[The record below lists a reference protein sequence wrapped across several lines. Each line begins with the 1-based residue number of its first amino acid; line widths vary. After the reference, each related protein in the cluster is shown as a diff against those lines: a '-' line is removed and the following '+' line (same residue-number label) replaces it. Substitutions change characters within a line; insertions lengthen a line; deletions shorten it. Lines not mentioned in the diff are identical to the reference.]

1 MSDLD
6 SVYVFVRTVDAGSFS
21 AAARELKVT
30 PSAISK
36 KVARLED
43 RLGVMLLNR
52 TSRKLALTDAGR
64 DFYRTCAQSLKAIG
78 QAEEALSQFSSDAR
92 GLLRV
97 AVPQGFG
104 RLHVA
109 PLIAE
114 FLDRYPGIRIDLLF
128 GRLTGHLFDERVDV
142 IVGTSE
148 PPDTNLV
155 VRPLFAV
162 DRVACAAPSYLARH
176 ARPKTLDDLGEH
188 NCLVFTNSNAADSEW
203 VFRIPGGHRRLR
215 VTGNFQTNNHEALYV
230 AALSGLGIAHMPT
243 HVVAPAL
250 RSGEL
255 VVLFADAALPKGA
268 AGHETMNAYYPKSK
282 NRLPKVTAFV
292 DFLVERF
299 KNGVPA
305 GDD

>member
-1 MSDLD
+1 MNDLD

-21 AAARELKVT
+21 AAARKLKVT

-43 RLGVMLLNR
+43 RLGVVLLNR

-64 DFYRTCAQSLKAIG
+64 DFYRTCAQSLAAIG
-78 QAEEALSQFSSDAR
+78 QAEEALSQFSSGAH

-109 PLIAE
+109 PLIPE
-114 FLDRYPGIRIDLLF
+114 FLDRYPGVRIDLLF

-142 IVGTSE
+142 IVTTND
-148 PPDTNLV
+148 PPDSNLV
-155 VRPLFAV
+155 VRPLFSI
-162 DRVACAAPSYLARH
+162 DRVACAAPAYLARH
-176 ARPKTLDDLGEH
+176 GRPKTLDDLGEH
-188 NCLVFTNSNAADSEW
+188 NCLVFTNSNAADTEW
-203 VFRIPGGHRRLR
+203 MFRVPGGHRTVR

-230 AALSGLGIAHMPT
+230 AALTGLGIAHMPT

-250 RSGEL
+250 HSGEL
-255 VVLFADAALPKGA
+255 IVLFRDEPLAKGA
-268 AGHETMNAYYPKSK
+268 AGRETMNAYYPKSK
-282 NRLPKVTAFV
+282 NRLPKVTAFI
-292 DFLVERF
+292 DFLAERF
-299 KNGVPA
+299 KNGVHA
-305 GDD
+305 DGN